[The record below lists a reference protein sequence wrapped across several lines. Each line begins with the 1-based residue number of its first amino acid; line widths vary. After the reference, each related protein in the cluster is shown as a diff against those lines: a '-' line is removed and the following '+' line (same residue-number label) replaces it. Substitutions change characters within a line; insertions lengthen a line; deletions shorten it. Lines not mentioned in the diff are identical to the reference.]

1 MAQCEI
7 LKKKFPSKIGKSNNN
22 RQNKEMKVHRILEN
36 VPNVEMT
43 TIQHK

>member
-1 MAQCEI
+1 MTDTE
-7 LKKKFPSKIGKSNNN
+7 KKFPSKIGKSNHN

-36 VPNVEMT
+36 VRNVEMT